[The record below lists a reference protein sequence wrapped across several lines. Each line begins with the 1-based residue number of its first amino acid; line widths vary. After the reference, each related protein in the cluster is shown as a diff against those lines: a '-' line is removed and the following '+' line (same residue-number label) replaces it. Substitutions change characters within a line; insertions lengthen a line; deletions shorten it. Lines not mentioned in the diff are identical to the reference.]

1 MIIVTASG
9 PGRKSMEVGSVP
21 SKGPTP
27 RGASCPLRS
36 SLVNAGCWTPPL
48 PDEPIVTF

>member
-21 SKGPTP
+21 SKGST
-27 RGASCPLRS
+27 SE
-36 SLVNAGCWTPPL
+36 
-48 PDEPIVTF
+48 EPHVL